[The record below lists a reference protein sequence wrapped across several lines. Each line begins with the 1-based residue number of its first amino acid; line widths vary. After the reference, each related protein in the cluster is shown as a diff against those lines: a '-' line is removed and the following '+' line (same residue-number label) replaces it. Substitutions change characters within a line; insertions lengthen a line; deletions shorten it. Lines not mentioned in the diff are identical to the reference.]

1 MTVDG
6 TMTPL
11 LIVSRDA
18 KRVTPP
24 VQHKLD
30 TALPRYALGLHSR
43 ANARWVGVPQG

>member
-6 TMTPL
+6 TVTPL

-18 KRVTPP
+18 KRMTPP

-30 TALPRYALGLHSR
+30 AAFPRYALGLHSW
-43 ANARWVGVPQG
+43 ANARRVRMPKS